1 MLNHD
6 ILGVVERQVRTWS
19 ADDAEVYAAATGGYS
34 PAFAIPL
41 LQHGGPQLGLT
52 GADMTQV
59 LHAEQ
64 SLWLHGRLPRSGST
78 IVTKT
83 VTGIHDKGS
92 GAIVVS
98 TWESEYA
105 STRSSCFL
113 KGEGGFGGDRG
124 ETREFAVP
132 ATRPETSFFQ
142 TTTDQA
148 LRYSETG
155 DMNPMHHDDGL
166 ARSAGYPE
174 AFSVGMLTAG
184 YLASACTDAYGTETV
199 RRFGVRFRDLV
210 WRGDVLT
217 AAGTVRREY
226 VEDGEQR
233 VELDLTMSTERGAVP
248 LHGVAEFAIT

>member
-19 ADDAEVYAAATGGYS
+19 ADDAEVYAAATGGHS

-64 SLWLHGRLPRSGST
+64 SLWVHRRLPADGSAV
-78 IVTKT
+78 VTKT
-83 VTGIHDKGS
+83 VTGIYDKGS
-92 GAIVVS
+92 GALVVS

-105 STRSSCFL
+105 STRSSCFI

-124 ETREFAVP
+124 ETRTFEVP
-132 ATRPETSFFQ
+132 QTEPDVSFFQ
-142 TTTDQA
+142 TSTSHA

-155 DMNPMHHDDGL
+155 DVNPMHSDP
-166 ARSAGYPE
+166 A
-174 AFSVGMLTAG
+174 
-184 YLASACTDAYGTETV
+184 
-199 RRFGVRFRDLV
+199 
-210 WRGDVLT
+210 
-217 AAGTVRREY
+217 
-226 VEDGEQR
+226 
-233 VELDLTMSTERGAVP
+233 
-248 LHGVAEFAIT
+248 

>member
-1 MLNHD
+1 MLQHD

-41 LQHGGPQLGLT
+41 LQHGGPQRGLT
-52 GADMTQV
+52 GADMSQV

-64 SLWLHGRLPRSGST
+64 SLWLHRRLPSHGSA

-124 ETREFAVP
+124 ETAKFEVP
-132 ATRPETSFFQ
+132 DTEPEVGYFQ
-142 TTTDQA
+142 TAADQA
-148 LRYSETG
+148 LRYCETG
-155 DMNPMHHDDGL
+155 DVNPMHHDPDFARRAGFARPILHGL
-166 ARSAGYPE
+166 
-174 AFSVGMLTAG
+174 
-184 YLASACTDAYGTETV
+184 CTLGITV
-199 RRFGVRFRDLV
+199 RGKDFTELHARFTAPVFPGDELRIEHWATGEFRTCVDGRQVLIGSVRFSEVD
-210 WRGDVLT
+210 
-217 AAGTVRREY
+217 
-226 VEDGEQR
+226 
-233 VELDLTMSTERGAVP
+233 S
-248 LHGVAEFAIT
+248 H

>member
-64 SLWLHGRLPRSGST
+64 SLRLHRPLTAHGST
-78 IVTKT
+78 VVTKT

-92 GAIVVS
+92 GALVVS

-105 STRSSCFL
+105 STRSSCFV
-113 KGEGGFGGDRG
+113 KGEGGFGGERG
-124 ETREFAVP
+124 ETRTFGVP
-132 ATRPETSFFQ
+132 DTEPEISFFQ
-142 TTTDQA
+142 TSEDQA
-148 LRYSETG
+148 LRYCETG
-155 DMNPMHHDDGL
+155 DVNPMHHDPGFARRAGFPRPILHGL
-166 ARSAGYPE
+166 
-174 AFSVGMLTAG
+174 
-184 YLASACTDAYGTETV
+184 CTLGITV
-199 RRFGVRFRDLV
+199 RGRNFTELHARFTAPVFPGDELRIEHWATGEFRTHVGDRQVLIGSVRFSEVDSR
-210 WRGDVLT
+210 
-217 AAGTVRREY
+217 
-226 VEDGEQR
+226 
-233 VELDLTMSTERGAVP
+233 
-248 LHGVAEFAIT
+248 

>member
-1 MLNHD
+1 MLQHA

-19 ADDAEVYAAATGGYS
+19 ADDAGVYAAATGGYS

-64 SLWLHGRLPRSGST
+64 SLWLHRNLPAHGSM

-113 KGEGGFGGDRG
+113 KGEGGFGGERG
-124 ETREFAVP
+124 ETRSFAVP
-132 ATRPETSFFQ
+132 ETVPEVSHFPTSA
-142 TTTDQA
+142 DQA
-148 LRYSETG
+148 LRYRETG
-155 DMNPMHHDDGL
+155 DVNPMHHDPAFARRAGFPRPILHGL
-166 ARSAGYPE
+166 
-174 AFSVGMLTAG
+174 
-184 YLASACTDAYGTETV
+184 CTLGITV
-199 RRFGVRFRDLV
+199 RGKNFTELHARFTAPVFPGDELRIEHWPTGEFRTFAGDRQVLIGSVRFSEVDSR
-210 WRGDVLT
+210 
-217 AAGTVRREY
+217 
-226 VEDGEQR
+226 
-233 VELDLTMSTERGAVP
+233 
-248 LHGVAEFAIT
+248 